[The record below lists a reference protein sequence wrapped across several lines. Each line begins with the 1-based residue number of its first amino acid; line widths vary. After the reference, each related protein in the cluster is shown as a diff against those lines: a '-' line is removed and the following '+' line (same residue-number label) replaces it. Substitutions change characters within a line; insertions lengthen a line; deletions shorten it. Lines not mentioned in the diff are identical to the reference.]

1 MVFSS
6 LLFLFRFL
14 PVFLLCYF
22 LAPGKFRNG
31 ILFFGSLIFYGW
43 GEPVYITLL
52 LFSTL
57 VDFYH
62 GKLVDQMK
70 TKGKSRAAKC
80 VVASSVAVNMALLIV
95 FKYTDFL
102 IGSFNSLSGAGLTLP
117 GLALPI
123 GISFY
128 TFQTMSYTID
138 VYRGEAP
145 VQKNII
151 SFGAYVSM
159 FPQLIAGPIVRYRT
173 IAKEL
178 TGRRESAGQ
187 FAAGVRLFVIGL
199 GKKVLLANQA
209 GALWTEITGILPG
222 DRSVLMVWTGILAFA
237 FQIYF
242 DFSGYSDMAS
252 GLGLM
257 LGFHFPANFNYPY
270 ISRSITEFWR
280 RWHISLGTWFRE
292 YVYIPLGGNRKGTG
306 FQIRNILIVWLLTGI
321 WHGASLNFLFWGIYF
336 GILLLL
342 EKFLLK
348 DLLERFPGWA
358 RQIYTFLLV
367 LFGWV
372 LFAFDDMQ
380 AGLSYLLQMTGAGG
394 LNFVNQRTLF
404 LLSGNAVLLF
414 AAWIGSTP
422 VPAKL
427 AAALLGETDSSVA
440 APAGTTKSFS
450 AVPPKTTDSSAAPS
464 TAGMDFPQADPRQLR
479 RLALP
484 VLEPLFLAAVLLLST
499 AYLVDA
505 TYNPFLY
512 FRF

>member
-14 PVFLLCYF
+14 PLFLLCYF
-22 LAPGKFRNG
+22 LAPGKYRNG
-31 ILFFGSLIFYGW
+31 ILFLGSLIFYGW

-70 TKGKSRAAKC
+70 TNGKSRAAKC
-80 VVASSVAVNMALLIV
+80 VVASSVVINLSLLII

-102 IGSFNSLSGAGLTLP
+102 IGSFNALCGSNLP
-117 GLALPI
+117 LPRLALPI

-138 VYRGEAP
+138 IYRGDAP
-145 VQKNII
+145 VQKNVI

-159 FPQLIAGPIVRYRT
+159 FPQLIAGPIVRYQT

-178 TGRRESAGQ
+178 DYRKETVNQ
-187 FAAGVRLFVIGL
+187 FAAGARLFVTGL
-199 GKKVLLANQA
+199 GKKVLIANQT
-209 GALWTEITGILPG
+209 GALWTEITGILPEE
-222 DRSVLMVWTGILAFA
+222 RSILMVWMGILAFA

-252 GLGLM
+252 GLGIM
-257 LGFHFPANFNYPY
+257 LGFHFPNNFNYPY
-270 ISRSITEFWR
+270 ISKSITEFWR

-292 YVYIPLGGNRKGTG
+292 YVYIPLGGNRTGTG
-306 FQIRNILIVWLLTGI
+306 LQIRNILIVWLLTGI
-321 WHGASLNFLFWGIYF
+321 WHGASLNFLLWGLYF

-342 EKFLLK
+342 EKFVLK
-348 DLLERFPGWA
+348 DLLQRLPGWFG
-358 RQIYTFLLV
+358 QLYTFLLV
-367 LFGWV
+367 LLGWV
-372 LFAFDDMQ
+372 LFAFDSMRG
-380 AGLSYLLQMTGAGG
+380 GLAYLLQMLGAGG
-394 LNFVNQRTLF
+394 LDFVNPRTVF
-404 LLSGNAVLLF
+404 LLCGNAVLLL

-422 VPAKL
+422 LPKKAASIILHRLDRDSDHRRTDNGDDPIDVRSAL
-427 AAALLGETDSSVA
+427 ASLGGTAAEL
-440 APAGTTKSFS
+440 F
-450 AVPPKTTDSSAAPS
+450 
-464 TAGMDFPQADPRQLR
+464 
-479 RLALP
+479 
-484 VLEPLFLAAVLLLST
+484 FLATVLLLSV